1 MSVEYL
7 GFSEVNGPLVILEG
21 VSECGY
27 EEIVEI
33 TLDSGEKRLG
43 QVIKIEGDTAVIQV
57 FEGTTGISLVNSRS
71 KLMGEP

>member
-1 MSVEYL
+1 MIDTANRHILRKESYMSVEYL

-33 TLDSGEKRLG
+33 NFKQIPSSID
-43 QVIKIEGDTAVIQV
+43 I
-57 FEGTTGISLVNSRS
+57 F
-71 KLMGEP
+71 